1 MKKKLLILPIILFL
15 TGCSNN
21 KLNIETADNR
31 QEVLKINHDYFEK
44 NINFIWWKFL

>member
-21 KLNIETADNR
+21 KLNIETAYNR

-44 NINFIWWKFL
+44 ILTKKKIL